1 MCLCV
6 RTNKCTSMCCNG
18 TFIVEAMLL
27 VVMNDEIKEIVFDP
41 DLLKK
46 SWKPGMIPMNF

>member
-1 MCLCV
+1 
-6 RTNKCTSMCCNG
+6 MCCNG

-46 SWKPGMIPMNF
+46 TWKPGIDIFGFNCFLTVSFF